1 MRKIR
6 TSGSLKKYTDTEFGT
21 RIVSKYQTAAER
33 GIVSYY
39 DNSEIIFK
47 NQSFFHE
54 NTDTDRIVYSVL
66 NLISKMANLLK
77 NRQSGSNVLSLNMQ
91 MSLDYYMD
99 MLRQKNYRHYLHM
112 KKLFAGL
119 NSLTSAEEIS
129 QYCSSIENDIKLLKN
144 TITKK
149 GSINRHE
156 KNFSAHM
163 NCVNN
168 KPFFYMINKAVTQ
181 NSSQFSSAISGIVSE
196 KYQDNTKKL
205 KKQFIENIYEIKE
218 RDSQFIWKSVNS
230 SVFPSHIINMANQMN
245 VPVNDKIAFI
255 LNASSEENFR
265 KFIKILRK
273 NIISYNETMKENY
286 RNTVKK
292 ELENIFYFNIA
303 KSRKDLINIINSL
316 EESEKEDILEKL
328 DIKNN
333 ISEYLREM
341 TADKY
346 GKFISSIKN
355 LNYIKFRNWI
365 LNKENIK
372 IAMYSDVINDM
383 NMRAEIE
390 NQFNIDYKWFTD
402 KIFNSAKFN
411 QFINNMSYADDMNLK
426 TEFHKYINTSDNYEL
441 ISKFQNEKLKNIR
454 TVFQNI
460 SNKLNSNTELTSEEK
475 FEFFKLSDTE
485 NFIFN
490 TENINRFNEQKTF
503 IENISNK
510 LNSNIQ
516 LSDEEKNQFFKLSD
530 IENLVFNTENINR
543 FNEQKTFIE
552 NISNKLNS
560 NIRLSDEEKK
570 QFFKLSD
577 IENLVFNIE
586 NINRFNEQ
594 KNFIENI
601 SKKLNSSIQLSDEE
615 KNQFFKL
622 SDIENFVFNTENIN
636 RFNEQKNFIENISN
650 KINSNIQLSDEEK
663 NQFFKLSDVENF
675 VFNTENINRFNEQK
689 AFIENISNKINS
701 NIQLSDEEK
710 NQFLKL
716 SDIENLV
723 FNTENINR
731 FNEQKA
737 FIENISNKINS
748 NIQLS
753 DEEKNQFF
761 KLSGTE
767 NFVFNTENIN
777 RFNEQKTFIE
787 NISNKLKSNIQLS
800 DEEKNQ
806 FFKLS
811 DVENLVFN
819 TENINRFNEQKNFI
833 ENISN
838 KLKSNIQLSD
848 EEKNQFF
855 KLSDIENLVF
865 NTENI
870 NKFNE
875 QKTFIENISNKLN
888 SNIQLS
894 DEEKKQFFKFPS
906 FENLIFNN
914 NSFAENINRKLS
926 TDIALN
932 NEEENQLFQLTGV
945 ENFIFNSKISY
956 LTEKSDDTDII
967 SNNKNISHIKNIR
980 FTDDS
985 YFTQKVSE
993 NPVYK
998 NIKTLVSENFPD
1010 YNRSEEHTH
1019 YYNNQN
1025 QQNFVLYKD
1034 RYYYDNSVMEHKT
1047 ENSSGIS
1054 QINEKSEQLNNLASK
1069 ISEQTKRIDS
1079 IEKNISSSEKFFL
1092 SQKEIN
1098 LITDELINKLNDRLS
1113 SDNMRMGFF

>member
-129 QYCSSIENDIKLLKN
+129 QYCSIIENDIKLLKN

-181 NSSQFSSAISGIVSE
+181 NNSQFSSAISDIVSE

-328 DIKNN
+328 DIRNN

-503 IENISNK
+503 IENISQKINSNIQLSDEEKNQFFKLLNVENLVFNTENINRFNEQKTFIENISNKLKSDIQLSDEEKNQFLKLSDIENFVFNTENINRFNEQKNFIENISNK
-510 LNSNIQ
+510 LNSNIQLSDEEKNQFFKFSGTENFVFNTENINKFNEQKDFIENISKKLNSNIQLSDEEKNQFFKFSNVENLVFNTENINRFNEQKDFIENISNKLNSDIQ

-543 FNEQKTFIE
+543 FNEQKDFIE
-552 NISNKLNS
+552 NIN
-560 NIRLSDEEKK
+560 
-570 QFFKLSD
+570 
-577 IENLVFNIE
+577 
-586 NINRFNEQ
+586 
-594 KNFIENI
+594 
-601 SKKLNSSIQLSDEE
+601 
-615 KNQFFKL
+615 
-622 SDIENFVFNTENIN
+622 
-636 RFNEQKNFIENISN
+636 
-650 KINSNIQLSDEEK
+650 
-663 NQFFKLSDVENF
+663 
-675 VFNTENINRFNEQK
+675 
-689 AFIENISNKINS
+689 
-701 NIQLSDEEK
+701 
-710 NQFLKL
+710 
-716 SDIENLV
+716 
-723 FNTENINR
+723 
-731 FNEQKA
+731 
-737 FIENISNKINS
+737 
-748 NIQLS
+748 
-753 DEEKNQFF
+753 
-761 KLSGTE
+761 
-767 NFVFNTENIN
+767 
-777 RFNEQKTFIE
+777 
-787 NISNKLKSNIQLS
+787 
-800 DEEKNQ
+800 
-806 FFKLS
+806 
-811 DVENLVFN
+811 
-819 TENINRFNEQKNFI
+819 
-833 ENISN
+833 
-838 KLKSNIQLSD
+838 
-848 EEKNQFF
+848 
-855 KLSDIENLVF
+855 
-865 NTENI
+865 
-870 NKFNE
+870 
-875 QKTFIENISNKLN
+875 NKLN

-932 NEEENQLFQLTGV
+932 NEEENRLFQLTGV

-967 SNNKNISHIKNIR
+967 SHNKNISHIKNIR

-1010 YNRSEEHTH
+1010 YNRNEEHTH

-1098 LITDELINKLNDRLS
+1098 LITDELINKLNDRIS